1 MTFVESRTSGADE
14 TGTGKKQ
21 GRGGPRLARN
31 RAVYSAI
38 DLGTNNCRLLIAR
51 PGKRGFRVIDAFSRI
66 VRLGEGLGVS
76 GRLSDEAMER
86 AVDALKICARK
97 IRRRYVTCMRSVA
110 TEACR
115 TAENCADFVALV
127 KAETGLNL
135 DVISSVEEAR
145 LAVAGCQS
153 LLDPS
158 FDYALVF
165 DIGGGS
171 TELIL
176 VETGKNHHLH
186 VLAWSSIPYGVVN
199 LAERFGCTHM
209 DEIRYAAIV
218 SLIDSALESLDKN
231 SRARNILQGS
241 NVQLLG
247 TSGTVTTLA
256 SVQLGLTRYDRN
268 KVDGAWFGSD
278 TIQDLARSIALMRYE
293 DRLMQP
299 CIGADRADYV
309 VAGCGILEAILSR
322 WSFDRLRVADR
333 GIREGVLR
341 GLMGV
346 GATISFDL
354 MHD

>member
-1 MTFVESRTSGADE
+1 MTFVESRVPGVK
-14 TGTGKKQ
+14 TGVGKKQ
-21 GRGGPRLARN
+21 RRGAPRPARS

-51 PGKRGFRVIDAFSRI
+51 PGRGGFKIIDAFSRI
-66 VRLGEGLGVS
+66 VRLGEGLGSS

-97 IRRRYVTCMRSVA
+97 IKKRRVTCMRSVA

-115 TAENCADFVALV
+115 TAENCDDFVALV
-127 KAETGLNL
+127 KEETELNL
-135 DVISSVEEAR
+135 DVISSAEEAR

-158 FDYALVF
+158 YDHALVF

-176 VETGKNHHLH
+176 VEAKGDERLRI
-186 VLAWSSIPYGVVN
+186 LAWSSIPYGVVN
-199 LAERFGCTHM
+199 LAERFGCADM
-209 DEIRYAAIV
+209 DATRYAALQELV
-218 SLIDSALESLDKN
+218 GLSLANLDKN
-231 SRARNILQGS
+231 SQVRNILQGS
-241 NVQLLG
+241 RVQLLG

-256 SVQLGLTRYDRN
+256 SVQLGLVRYDRN
-268 KVDGAWFGSD
+268 KVDGAWFDSSV
-278 TIQDLARSIALMRYE
+278 IQGLARDVALMRYE
-293 DRLMQP
+293 ERLKQP

-309 VAGCGILEAILSR
+309 VAGCGILETILSR

-346 GATISFDL
+346 GTSISLNLLQD
-354 MHD
+354 